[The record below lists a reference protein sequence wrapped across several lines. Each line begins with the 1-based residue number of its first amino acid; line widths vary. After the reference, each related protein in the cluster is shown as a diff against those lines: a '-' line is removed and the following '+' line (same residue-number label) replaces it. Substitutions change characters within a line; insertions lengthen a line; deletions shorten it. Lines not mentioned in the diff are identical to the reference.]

1 MPWEADGDGIRFSG
15 HLTDLM
21 TLIMTAYE
29 QDTESGTVTASP
41 GVYVTATA
49 VVLREIVLET
59 LAETSDAEEFVKR
72 ASDTLT
78 EADDGTVTMQAFQ
91 LLDDIA
97 EHIESVAYEQW
108 LADPAARAAIAEVA
122 GSAFAE

>member
-21 TLIMTAYE
+21 TAIMTAFDL
-29 QDTESGTVTASP
+29 DTESGAITATP

-49 VVLREIVLET
+49 IVVREIMLEG
-59 LAETSDAEEFVKR
+59 LADQPEAEGFLER
-72 ASDTLT
+72 IGGYLEED
-78 EADDGTVTMQAFQ
+78 EDGTVTISTFQ
-91 LLDDIA
+91 LLDDVA
-97 EHIESVAYEQW
+97 EHIEGVAWEQW

-122 GSAFAE
+122 GNAFGE